1 VNYLAHFYFSNSS
14 DTPEYK
20 LGAILPDLARA
31 AHPERRLVVMGEM
44 INTEL
49 GAGVLTHWAIDKHF
63 HSDTTMHHLLVTHKQ
78 AEQSLRVQPERA
90 YFFRH
95 LATEIL
101 IDHCLLQVFP
111 NLDEQFYNTMSK
123 VSDDAI
129 QHFYGLQNL
138 SPLASKLQNLL
149 NLFCTDQFMR
159 DYHTLQGVGRS
170 VERVY
175 KRVVKK
181 STGLSAAQM
190 TRLLEAQLE
199 NTKALMPDIHHY
211 YQKLF
216 L

>member
-1 VNYLAHFYFSNSS
+1 
-14 DTPEYK
+14 
-20 LGAILPDLARA
+20 
-31 AHPERRLVVMGEM
+31 
-44 INTEL
+44 
-49 GAGVLTHWAIDKHF
+49 
-63 HSDTTMHHLLVTHKQ
+63 
-78 AEQSLRVQPERA
+78 
-90 YFFRH
+90 
-95 LATEIL
+95 
-101 IDHCLLQVFP
+101 
-111 NLDEQFYNTMSK
+111 
-123 VSDDAI
+123 
-129 QHFYGLQNL
+129 
-138 SPLASKLQNLL
+138 
-149 NLFCTDQFMR
+149 MR